1 MKRVFCRYFTLVE
14 LLTVIA
20 VIGILAAIGFGTYST
35 AQNKSRISATRA
47 LVENVANAFE
57 AARAEVGYMPVT
69 QVGTTKHFR
78 ALTVDAGN
86 DYLEIDVDGWSSSGK
101 TKFQKAFAKNVDG
114 ELLQRFMEEN
124 KLKDSWGNQ
133 IYYCYPGIA
142 NNAKC
147 SVISAGPDGTFGK
160 DNDET
165 PSSSTPG
172 DPALPKYKSS
182 GEWICDDI
190 ANF

>member
-20 VIGILAAIGFGTYST
+20 VIGVLAAIGFGTYST

-57 AARAEVGYMPVT
+57 AARAEVGYMPMT
-69 QVGTTKHFR
+69 KEGTTKHFR
-78 ALTVDAGN
+78 ALSIRFSGDAWELNVKDSTVDA
-86 DYLEIDVDGWSSSGK
+86 
-101 TKFQKAFAKNVDG
+101 KFQAAFAKNVDV
-114 ELLQRFMEEN
+114 ELLFKFKEGNRTEN
-124 KLKDSWGNQ
+124 GKLIDSWGNQ
-133 IYYCYPGIA
+133 IYYCYPGVA

-147 SVISAGPDGTFGK
+147 SVISAGPDGTFGTGN
-160 DNDET
+160 ND
-165 PSSSTPG
+165 
-172 DPALPKYKSS
+172 DPENLTNVSNYKTS
-182 GEWICDDI
+182 GEWACDDV

>member
-20 VIGILAAIGFGTYST
+20 VIGVLAAIGFGTYST

-47 LVENVANAFE
+47 LVENVASAFE

-69 QVGTTKHFR
+69 QNGSEKQFWG
-78 ALTVDAGN
+78 LSIQG
-86 DYLEIDVDGWSSSGK
+86 SSSGTWNLK
-101 TKFQKAFAKNVDG
+101 VANSAVDAKFQAAFAKNIDV
-114 ELLQRFMEEN
+114 ELLFKFKEGNRTGN
-124 KLKDSWGNQ
+124 GKLIDSWGNQ

-147 SVISAGPDGTFGK
+147 SVISAGPDGVFG
-160 DNDET
+160 NSTTATT
-165 PSSSTPG
+165 PSSS
-172 DPALPKYKSS
+172 LSNYKTS
-182 GEWICDDI
+182 GEWACDDI